1 VNDKYHRQWPVH
13 VVYPSFTVLFCLLV
27 CSFVIVFVIRL
38 CAIAYMFVF
47 LSFVGDL
54 FNLNCMIRIW
64 NTIVDL
70 DDVCVC
76 FSSL

>member
-13 VVYPSFTVLFCLLV
+13 VVYPSFTVFLCLFV
-27 CSFVIVFVIRL
+27 NSAIVFVMRL

-70 DDVCVC
+70 DYVCVC